1 MTDETLRESEARQ
14 GKEVAE
20 GTTGWMMAEDAKVCS
35 NGEAGAGLEVDEMVG
50 GGEGRTRG
58 RHAVDVALHP
68 VWRGGGNGMGPWW
81 CRWSGR
87 GGRRT
92 A

>member
-1 MTDETLRESEARQ
+1 LTDETLRESEARQ

-58 RHAVDVALHP
+58 RHAVDVALNP
-68 VWRGGGNGMGPWW
+68 VWRGVALVWVQGGAAGAGEA
-81 CRWSGR
+81 
-87 GGRRT
+87 GGV
-92 A
+92 